1 MWGYRRNVTG
11 HKRVTIQEIKF
22 KNKKKPSTAYVGWW
36 RRWKRSVYGKW
47 DACLFAHVCCV
58 VGLYE
63 ERVHSLSREN
73 VNTNVLYVTICPL
86 LTIKLIRLKCI
97 WLHLYWWT
105 SVCLSLV
112 HHRWES
118 TMIFRLLQTTK
129 APPLS
134 FLYIVTAQRSGQQ
147 STGGK

>member
-1 MWGYRRNVTG
+1 MLDDGGGESAQYMENET
-11 HKRVTIQEIKF
+11 RV
-22 KNKKKPSTAYVGWW
+22 
-36 RRWKRSVYGKW
+36 
-47 DACLFAHVCCV
+47 CLLMCAV

-86 LTIKLIRLKCI
+86 LTIKLIRFKCI
-97 WLHLYWWT
+97 WLATLILMNIC
-105 SVCLSLV
+105 VPFSLV
-112 HHRWES
+112 HHQHREYNDLS
-118 TMIFRLLQTTK
+118 FTAYVME

-134 FLYIVTAQRSGQQ
+134 FLYIVTAQRNGQQ

>member
-1 MWGYRRNVTG
+1 MLDDGGGESAQYMENET
-11 HKRVTIQEIKF
+11 RV
-22 KNKKKPSTAYVGWW
+22 
-36 RRWKRSVYGKW
+36 
-47 DACLFAHVCCV
+47 CLLMCAV

-73 VNTNVLYVTICPL
+73 VNTNVLYVTICPAL

-97 WLHLYWWT
+97 WLATLILMNIC
-105 SVCLSLV
+105 VPFSLV

-118 TMIFRLLQTTK
+118 TMIFRLQPTTK